1 MARIFIIGPGGVGK
15 TAAGGE
21 LARLLDCPFFDLD
34 QQFMARVGHI
44 DAVIGDQGYGRYVEL
59 NAELFATLAEE
70 LPATCVMAL
79 SSGFLARD
87 TPAVLLEANRAR
99 VKAAGIA
106 IRLLPSADLAE
117 ASRIVVARQMGRG
130 FNLDEARETAKF
142 ARRFADYLDQGDIGL
157 FSAAAPDEIAAEMAR
172 ALGLTSRS
180 RSAIEALTS
189 SVSAG

>member
-21 LARLLDCPFFDLD
+21 LARLLDCAFFDLD

-44 DAVIGDQGYGRYVEL
+44 DAVIQGQGYARYVEL
-59 NAELFATLAEE
+59 NAELFATLAQE
-70 LPATCVMAL
+70 LPETCVMAL

-87 TPAVLLEANRAR
+87 TPAGLLEANRAR
-99 VKAAGIA
+99 VKAAGTS
-106 IRLLPSADLAE
+106 IRLLPNEDLGVAT
-117 ASRIVVARQMGRG
+117 RIVVARQMGRG

-172 ALGLTSRS
+172 ALGLTSR
-180 RSAIEALTS
+180 
-189 SVSAG
+189 